1 MSLALALALLVF
13 PGSIDVVMPMIWF
26 VSYPL
31 SESIFKMLKP
41 FSASD
46 VGWVY
51 WIWTSIFMSPL
62 SFLMFGMATG
72 WVVDKIKKKKK
83 HKKK

>member
-1 MSLALALALLVF
+1 MSLALALILLVF
-13 PGSIDVVMPMIWF
+13 PESIDLVMPIIWF

-41 FSASD
+41 FSTSNI
-46 VGWVY
+46 GWIY
-51 WIWTSIFMSPL
+51 WIWTSVFMSPL

-72 WVVDKIKKKKK
+72 WVFDKIKRRKK